1 MVANIDTGVR
11 YTHAALVNQ
20 YRGNP
25 GAGPFDHAGNW
36 KDPTNVCGSPPCDN
50 VSHGT
55 HTMGTMVGDDGGS
68 NQIGVAPE
76 AQWIACKGCRNNSCF
91 GTHLLTCGQ
100 WVLDPNEDGSGD
112 DQPDIVNNSW
122 GGGPGN
128 SWYMATVDSWRAAGI
143 FPAFSAGNSG
153 PGCGTAGS
161 PGDYP
166 QSFASGATNSVDSIA
181 SFSSRGPSAF
191 GGTKPDVAAPGVS
204 VRSSTASSNTSY
216 AFFSGTSMGS
226 PHTAG
231 SVALIWAAMPAL
243 RGNVSDTELLLQD
256 KAVDFGP
263 GSCGGTLD
271 LNNTFGDGRIDVFEA
286 AVGGGPPPPS
296 NDPPSVTITSPIT
309 GTNFPCPVPAPGV
322 EFVGTASDPEDGNLT
337 GSISWTDNG
346 SPLGSTGSPVSAN
359 YLCSDAGSHVIVA
372 AIMDSG
378 GLSATDT
385 ITIHIDN
392 DPPTVTINSPPNNT
406 QFGPCP
412 VDVLFTGTADDLED
426 GSLTADISWT
436 DEGAFFGSGDNPSKT
451 FSCTQTGFRDIDANV
466 VDSGGAPGSAS
477 ITIEITGGVCEP
489 KHASCTLASECCS
502 NKCKGKSG
510 AKKCK

>member
-36 KDPTNVCGSPPCDN
+36 KDPTNVCGSSPCDN

-309 GTNFPCPVPAPGV
+309 GTSAFRVQCQRLVWSSSVRRP
-322 EFVGTASDPEDGNLT
+322 TQRT
-337 GSISWTDNG
+337 GI
-346 SPLGSTGSPVSAN
+346 
-359 YLCSDAGSHVIVA
+359 
-372 AIMDSG
+372 
-378 GLSATDT
+378 
-385 ITIHIDN
+385 
-392 DPPTVTINSPPNNT
+392 
-406 QFGPCP
+406 
-412 VDVLFTGTADDLED
+412 
-426 GSLTADISWT
+426 
-436 DEGAFFGSGDNPSKT
+436 
-451 FSCTQTGFRDIDANV
+451 
-466 VDSGGAPGSAS
+466 
-477 ITIEITGGVCEP
+477 
-489 KHASCTLASECCS
+489 
-502 NKCKGKSG
+502 
-510 AKKCK
+510 